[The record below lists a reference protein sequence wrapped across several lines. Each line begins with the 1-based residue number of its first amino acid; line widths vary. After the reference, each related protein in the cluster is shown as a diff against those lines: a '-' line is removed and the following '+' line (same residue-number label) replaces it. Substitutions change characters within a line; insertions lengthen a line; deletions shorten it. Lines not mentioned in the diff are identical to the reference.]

1 VIRRWVPLVL
11 LLSLGACDTSK
22 DETRPGYTGLGAE
35 SVSPEVLAKYAPP
48 ALPPEVRRRVQSMLD
63 VRSPGGGIVTL
74 DGGRMFFTWSVTG
87 SSQVWRLDGPRHFP
101 VQLTGGEDPTTL
113 EAAMPDGRH
122 VVVSR
127 DRGGEENPG
136 LYLLPAEGG
145 PLEVIAQKD
154 KVRSFLS
161 FVSEDGASIY
171 YVAND
176 RKPDSYAVYRWDVAT
191 RKAELVFDQD
201 GLWSVADHRPGALL
215 LAKETGS
222 TSREF
227 YELDLGTKALTPLL
241 GQGERED
248 HSAAYG
254 ADTGELI
261 VLTPKLGDFRRLYR
275 YRQGQFVAITPD
287 MPHDVTNFSVDGP
300 RILYQ
305 VDDGGYTRARA
316 MDSATFADFPLPRL
330 PEADHVTFGA
340 TTDNDR
346 YTSVRIDT
354 GRAPPAS
361 YVIDWTSGALTQWHV
376 PSVPEVDTSRFAVA
390 SLEHYPARD
399 GTRIPMFV
407 RRPASCSPQ
416 QPCPVVVHF
425 HGGPEAQS
433 IPGFDLAAQLFV
445 DAGFVFAEPNVRGS
459 EGYGKAWLH
468 ADDGPKRL
476 DVITDIEDCARFVR
490 ANWGAPR
497 VGVYGGSYGGY
508 SALVAMTMFAGAY
521 DAGASVVGMAN
532 LVTFLE
538 NTAPYR
544 RGLRATEYGD
554 PKKDRDVLL
563 KLSPLT
569 HVERAKAP
577 LLVVQGAN
585 DPRVPVGEAVQIH
598 EALAAKNIDSPL
610 IVFADEGHGTQ
621 KRDNR
626 VLELGHVIQ
635 FFEKHLARR

>member
-1 VIRRWVPLVL
+1 
-11 LLSLGACDTSK
+11 
-22 DETRPGYTGLGAE
+22 
-35 SVSPEVLAKYAPP
+35 
-48 ALPPEVRRRVQSMLD
+48 MLD

-87 SSQVWRLDGPRHFP
+87 TTQVWRLDGPQRFP

-113 EAAMPDGRH
+113 EDVLPDGRH

-154 KVRSFLS
+154 KVRAFLS

-191 RKAELVFDQD
+191 RKPELVFDQD
-201 GLWSVADHRPGALL
+201 GLWSVADHRTGALL

-227 YELDLGTKALTPLL
+227 YELDLATKALTPLL
-241 GQGERED
+241 GQGETED
-248 HSAAYG
+248 HQAAY
-254 ADTGELI
+254 AREPGELV

-275 YRQGQFVAITPD
+275 YRDGQFTPISPEI
-287 MPHDVTNFSVDGP
+287 PHDVSDFSVDGP
-300 RILYQ
+300 RILYE
-305 VDDGGYTRARA
+305 VNEGGYTRARA
-316 MDSATFADFPLPRL
+316 MDSATFADLPLPQL
-330 PEADHVTFGA
+330 PPADHVSFGV

-346 YTSVRIDT
+346 YTSLRVDT

-361 YVIDWTSGALTQWHV
+361 YVLDWTSGQLTQWHV

-390 SLEHYPARD
+390 SLESYPARD
-399 GTRIPMFV
+399 GTPIPMFV
-407 RRPASCSPQ
+407 RRPASCSPE
-416 QPCPVVVHF
+416 PCPVVVHF
-425 HGGPEAQS
+425 HGGPEGQS
-433 IPGFDLAAQLFV
+433 VPGFDTQAQLFV
-445 DAGFVFAEPNVRGS
+445 DAGFVFVEPNVRGS

-490 ANWGAPR
+490 ASWGSPR
-497 VGVYGGSYGGY
+497 IGVFGGSYGGY
-508 SALVAMTMFAGAY
+508 STLTGMTMFAGAY
-521 DAGASVVGMAN
+521 DAGASVVGIAN

-544 RGLRATEYGD
+544 RALRVTEYGD
-554 PKKDRDVLL
+554 PNKDRDVLA
-563 KLSPLT
+563 KLSPIT
-569 HVERAKAP
+569 YVDRVKAP
-577 LLVVQGAN
+577 VLISQGAN
-585 DPRVPVGEAVQIH
+585 DPRVPVGEAIQIH
-598 EALAAKNIDSPL
+598 EALEAKKIESRL

-626 VLELGHVIQ
+626 VLELGHVLQ
-635 FFEKHLARR
+635 FFQKHLE